1 VDQLAEHM
9 RQQMAQMQ
17 GLLNAMSP
25 EMRQELAGLMQSVLQ
40 DAGLQHEL
48 AQLAEAMEEMFPG
61 FGQTGMDE
69 EFSGQ
74 ESVSLKDALKLMGEM
89 DELGELERSLVEA
102 VQRNDASS
110 VDSDA
115 VGRLLGQEARKMT
128 EQLQQLTRM
137 LEEAGLIQ
145 RGARNGWELTPRAAR
160 KIGQRALQEIF
171 DRLRDSGLV
180 GKHALERRG
189 NGVERLDD
197 TKRYTYG
204 DPLSLD
210 VQRSIRNAVNRNGPG
225 TPVRLREDDF
235 EVYQTESLTTC
246 HTVIM
251 LDMSMSM
258 MGRRFQ
264 AGRKVALALDSLIRS
279 QYPRDTLMVV
289 AFSYF
294 VLPLE
299 PQMLLDT
306 SWVEN
311 GGGTNFQEALRQAR
325 LLLAPYKH
333 GTRQII
339 MITDGEPTTYY
350 GRWRWHSDDEEED
363 DGFSDL
369 GGLGETLREVS
380 RCTREKITI
389 NVFMMDRHQ
398 SPFESSFV
406 RTMTRMNKGRT
417 FFASADALGEY
428 ILLDYLTDKHRTYLR

>member
-1 VDQLAEHM
+1 M
-9 RQQMAQMQ
+9 
-17 GLLNAMSP
+17 
-25 EMRQELAGLMQSVLQ
+25 
-40 DAGLQHEL
+40 
-48 AQLAEAMEEMFPG
+48 
-61 FGQTGMDE
+61 
-69 EFSGQ
+69 
-74 ESVSLKDALKLMGEM
+74 
-89 DELGELERSLVEA
+89 
-102 VQRNDASS
+102 
-110 VDSDA
+110 
-115 VGRLLGQEARKMT
+115 
-128 EQLQQLTRM
+128 QQLTRM
-137 LEEAGLIQ
+137 LEEAGMIQ
-145 RGARNGWELTPRAAR
+145 RGKRNGWELTPRAAR
-160 KIGQRALQEIF
+160 KIGQHALQEIF
-171 DRLRDSGLV
+171 GRLRDSGLT

-197 TKRYTYG
+197 TKRYNYG

-210 VQRSIRNAVNRNGPG
+210 VQRSLMNAVARNGPG
-225 TPVRLREDDF
+225 TPVRLRQDDF

-279 QYPRDTLMVV
+279 QYPRDTLYVV

-299 PQMLLDT
+299 PRMLLDT

-325 LLLAPYKH
+325 LLLAPHKR

-350 GRWRWHSDDEEED
+350 GRWRWHGDDED
-363 DGFSDL
+363 DEPDL

-380 RCTREKITI
+380 HCTREGITI

-398 SPFESSFV
+398 TPYESSFV

-417 FFASADALGEY
+417 LFASADQLGEY
-428 ILLDYLTDKHRTYLR
+428 ILLDYVTDKQRKYLR